1 MPRGAHW
8 RMQSARFGAQA
19 TAERIPTLLE
29 VTDGQSHAVLIFWN
43 AVSSPPRGSGELKPE
58 RGGRSHTEPLK
69 DS

>member
-1 MPRGAHW
+1 MAHAK
-8 RMQSARFGAQA
+8 REIRRSVP

-58 RGGRSHTEPLK
+58 RGGR
-69 DS
+69 